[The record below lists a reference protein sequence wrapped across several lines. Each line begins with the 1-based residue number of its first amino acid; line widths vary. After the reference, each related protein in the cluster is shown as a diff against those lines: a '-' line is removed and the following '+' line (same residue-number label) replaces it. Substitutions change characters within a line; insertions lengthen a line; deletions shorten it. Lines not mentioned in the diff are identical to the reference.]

1 MKALLALAIITL
13 LAYGFVYC
21 LYEEACINERKA
33 ILQGDGAERKKIKLE
48 LAEELYQEA
57 HRRAK
62 KLYES
67 VPKK

>member
-1 MKALLALAIITL
+1 MKGLLAIFMIVL
-13 LAYGFVYC
+13 LVLGFIYC
-21 LYEEACINERKA
+21 VDKEARNAERKA
-33 ILQGDGAERKKIKLE
+33 ILQGEGTERKQIKLE